1 MQYVTINGTDYLHI
15 QSLAEA
21 LNVSTATIYNWR
33 RAGHIEFEWPLGRVM
48 SFVRRETAERLFRLK
63 ITDAMGAFM
72 RDIQAEYA
80 RDMNK

>member
-1 MQYVTINGTDYLHI
+1 MEIITVGGEDYLHI

-63 ITDAMGAFM
+63 ITDAMGAFV
-72 RDIQAEYA
+72 